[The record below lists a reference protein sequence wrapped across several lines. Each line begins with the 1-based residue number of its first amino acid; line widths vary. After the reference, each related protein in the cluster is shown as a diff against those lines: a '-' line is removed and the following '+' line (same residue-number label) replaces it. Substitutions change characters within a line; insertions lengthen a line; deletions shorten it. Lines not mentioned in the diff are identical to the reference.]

1 MSKTPQPEIIIKN
14 GLVVRGSGIDRFD
27 IAISGGKVTAHGTD
41 LQGGKATRVID
52 ASGRWVLPGALDVHY
67 HPMYG
72 DNLAQGSI
80 GAAYGGITT
89 MVPFV
94 YAYKGMGLEET
105 IDKFLEGDGA
115 RSTLDFGIHLGILD
129 PAATL
134 DQIPRVFKRGVNSM
148 KFFMAYRKRG
158 MMAEDN
164 LFLQSMESVAAEGGL
179 TMVHAENGLAIDYLE
194 DKFIAA
200 GKVGP
205 EWFEPSRP
213 KRVEY
218 EAVYRAIQLA
228 AVAGSSLYLVHMSTG
243 ESVEIIRRAREDEGL
258 PVVGETCPQYLELT
272 NDEYL
277 RQGPVSKMAPPYRT
291 KWDNET
297 LWKGLASGA
306 ISTVG
311 SDHSP
316 HPRKNKEKANIFD
329 VPVGTPQ
336 VETMLQVLY
345 DRGVHRGR
353 ITLPRLVQ
361 VLCENPAK
369 CFGLYPRKGS
379 LDVGADADLVF
390 IDPARAETIRAE
402 RMHTTADYNTY
413 EGWTFLGKPVYSMQ
427 RGRDVLVDGRLV
439 VDAGRGEFLSAGPPV
454 LP

>member
-1 MSKTPQPEIIIKN
+1 MSETPQPDVIIQN
-14 GLVVRGSGIDRFD
+14 GLVVRGSGIERLD
-27 IAISGGKVTAHGTD
+27 IAISGGKIAAHGRH
-41 LQGGKATRVID
+41 LQGGKGTRVID
-52 ASGRWVLPGALDVHY
+52 ASGLLVLPGALDVHY

-72 DNLAQGSI
+72 DDLAQGSI

-89 MVPFV
+89 LVPFV
-94 YAYKGMGLEET
+94 YAYKGMELEEA

-115 RSTLDFGIHLGILD
+115 RSTLDFGLHLGILD
-129 PAATL
+129 PVATVG
-134 DQIPRVFKRGVNSM
+134 QIPRVFRRGVNSM

-164 LFLQSMESVAAEGGL
+164 LFLQAMEVIAAEGGL

-194 DKFIAA
+194 DKFLAA

-228 AVAGSSLYLVHMSTG
+228 AVAGSPLYLVHMSTG
-243 ESVEIIRRAREDEGL
+243 ESVEIIRRAREEEGL

-272 NDEYL
+272 NEEYL
-277 RQGPVSKMAPPYRT
+277 RQGPISKMAPPFRT
-291 KWDNET
+291 QWDNET

-306 ISTVG
+306 LSTVG

-316 HPRKNKEKANIFD
+316 HARKAKEKSNIFE

-336 VETMLQVLY
+336 VETMLQLLY
-345 DRGVHRGR
+345 DRGVNRGR
-353 ITLPRLVQ
+353 LTLPRLVQ
-361 VLCENPAK
+361 VLCENPAQ

-379 LDVGADADLVF
+379 LEVGADADLVF
-390 IDPARAETIRAE
+390 IDPTRSETIRAE
-402 RMHTTADYNTY
+402 HMHTTVDYNTY
-413 EGWTFLGKPVYSMQ
+413 EGWTLLGKPVYSMQ
-427 RGRDVLVDGRLV
+427 RGKDVLLDGKLA
-439 VDAGRGEFLSAGPPV
+439 VDAGHGEFLPAGPPI